1 MSEKKMDEALDFIT
15 ITRSSEHNLKA
26 ISLRIPLKRLT
37 LVCGVSG
44 SGKSTLAHDVLF
56 CEGQG
61 RFLESFSAY
70 ARIFQAR
77 MNRSHTDAIAHIPPA
92 LALGQRLSL
101 NNPRSTA
108 ATLTD
113 LHSPLRM
120 LFSRF
125 VQPTFDEKITRSH
138 LSFNHPLGACPHCQ
152 GLGQIHEID
161 IDKLITDENRSL
173 REGALSLSTPNGYI
187 IYSQVTMDVLNQ
199 VCQAHGFT
207 VEIPWKKLTAEQKQI
222 VLYGSNRVKIP
233 FGKHPLASRL
243 KWTGITP
250 KPRGL
255 GIYRGIVPIMEEILH
270 RDPNPNILRF
280 CRQKPCP
287 DCGGLRLAR
296 RFLDTQYH
304 QTSLRTLLSFTISQL
319 ADWGEQ
325 ELTRPDVS
333 RPEKLIISGLT
344 THAQLLQSLS
354 LGHLALHRAVPTLS
368 HSEGQRIQI
377 ANLLKNPISGMLY
390 VLDEPGSGLH
400 PFEKK
405 HLYRQL
411 RKLVEIG
418 STVVMVSHDRQAFNF
433 TDWVVELGPVG
444 GARGGHLLFCDTA
457 GRYYTE
463 QANSNLETP
472 TISAWR
478 QHPAPVCRQA
488 APESSFLAVGPIHE
502 NTLSIDTLSLPAS
515 AISVVSGPSG
525 SGKSTLLDYIAGKG
539 PANLLGEHSIHRI
552 ITVDQQ
558 PLGKNARSNPAT
570 YTKLLDEIRK
580 LFAAQ
585 PSAKE
590 LGLNASSFSF
600 NTDQGCC
607 STCQGAGV
615 IEITMHYLQSLF
627 QTCPQCQGRRYQD
640 SVLAVRYQGLAI
652 DEILNLTIAQA
663 LEFFTAEHK
672 ITSRLQILSDL
683 GLGYLTLGQPSS
695 TLSGGEAQRVR
706 LASFIR
712 DGKAG
717 ESLYLLD
724 EPCMGLHDQDIPC
737 LVLALK
743 KLRDQGATLIV
754 AENNPLF
761 IANCDW
767 LIELSAT
774 DGGNSLLY
782 NGEVCG
788 VHRQARSLVA
798 VMLAVNDLPEIS
810 DPAAERE
817 HIVGAQEATFIHMHG
832 VRTHNLQNI
841 SVSIPEQSFTVV
853 SGPSG
858 SGKSSLVLETLY
870 KTCQQRYAE
879 QLSPFLRDRLA
890 LAGEGDCDEIVP
902 LKPAVALAARY
913 LETTPRST
921 VGTLSGINDT
931 LRVLFSRLSTI
942 NLHAA
947 HFSFNHHDGACPA
960 CNGLGY
966 VTEADVSRWIVN
978 PEKSILDGAFLD
990 EKSCQFFVERQ
1001 GRFMAILQCAARELA
1016 IDIQRSWQELS
1027 QEALALILEGSSGNF
1042 EVTWKFKRGQR
1053 SGEHHF
1059 KSQWI
1064 GLNRLILQ
1072 DYQRRKERRKRG
1084 DIYEAVVFRKICPT
1098 CQGLR
1103 LREFVLKSRIGSIT
1117 MAEMLSSPL
1126 TKLKKL
1132 VENNGAAF
1140 FLEPYNKFSVPL
1152 TQKICYPRLLSPP
1165 CGGLRSS
1172 AGQEHPSAKEQLLC
1186 AEIMPILFRQLDSL
1200 VNLGIGYLTLS
1211 RAVNT
1216 LSSGEHQR
1224 LRLASLLGNRL
1235 NYTLFVLDE
1244 ISRGLH
1250 PLDVANL
1257 LDILRA
1263 LLHGGNTIVAIDH
1276 HPLVTTQADWNIQL
1290 GPGSGKHGGQVLYMG
1305 NKKPSTTIDLKIPS
1319 AKGSQS
1325 RFQNIV
1331 ITSAMVNNLRHLDLN
1346 IPAQGLTV
1354 LCGVSGSGK
1363 STLLHRVIHESALAG
1378 RPVNCAA
1385 VSGLD
1390 QFKQIYS
1397 FTPTNPVRYGSEKL
1411 NDFLGIT
1418 GSIYDE
1424 FVRAA
1429 GKTANRSTLKKALT
1443 IRSSASSCNHCNGKG
1458 EWTTD
1463 LDYLGSFVEP
1473 CTYCRGSGLSPEL
1486 CQLSLQGQSLADVLA
1501 NDIDTL
1507 SGEIIALC
1515 QLGKVA
1521 SSLQDFALGYLNL
1534 GRRLH
1539 SLSGGELQR
1548 LRLARL
1554 FLNLQSAPS
1563 LLLLDEPDSGLSFG
1577 ECRQLIETMK
1587 KHLAQGHAAIVISHH
1602 PLMMYQ
1608 ADYIIDLGPGAG
1620 EEGGKLTACGTPREL
1635 LAGDWPRSKTAAYLQ
1650 QLSNLLQGNT

>member
-1 MSEKKMDEALDFIT
+1 MSEKKTDEALDYIT
-15 ITRSSEHNLKA
+15 ITRSNEHNLKA

-101 NNPRSTA
+101 NNPRSTV

-125 VQPTFDEKITRSH
+125 VQQTFDEKITRSH

-161 IDKLITDENRSL
+161 LATLITDENRSL

-187 IYSQVTMDVLNQ
+187 IYSQVTMDVLDQ

-207 VEIPWKKLTAEQKQI
+207 VEVPWKKLTTEQKQI
-222 VLYGSNRVKIP
+222 VLYGSDLVKIP

-287 DCGGLRLAR
+287 DCGGLRLAK

-325 ELTRPDVS
+325 ELVLPDLS

-344 THAQLLQSLS
+344 AHAQLLQGLS

-368 HSEGQRIQI
+368 RSEGQRIQI

-400 PFEKK
+400 PYEKK
-405 HLYRQL
+405 RLYKQL

-418 STVVMVSHDRQAFNF
+418 STVVMVSHDRQALNF
-433 TDWVVELGPVG
+433 ADWVVELGPVG
-444 GARGGHLLFCDTA
+444 GAKGGYLLFCDAAERYLA
-457 GRYYTE
+457 G
-463 QANSNLETP
+463 QADARLETP

-478 QHPAPVCRQA
+478 QHPAPICQHA

-502 NTLSIDTLSLPAS
+502 NTLAISNLTVPSS
-515 AISVVSGPSG
+515 AITVVSGLSG
-525 SGKSTLLDYIAGKG
+525 SGKSTLLNCIARKG
-539 PANLLGEHSIHRI
+539 LANLHEEHSIRRI
-552 ITVDQQ
+552 VIVDQQ

-570 YTKLLDEIRK
+570 YTKLFDEIRK

-585 PSAKE
+585 AGAKE

-607 STCQGAGV
+607 PACQGAGV

-627 QTCPQCQGRRYQD
+627 QSCPQCQGRRYQD
-640 SVLAVRYQGLAI
+640 SVLAVRCQGLAI
-652 DEILNLTIAQA
+652 DEVLNLTIAQA

-767 LIELSAT
+767 LIELSGT
-774 DGGNSLLY
+774 DGANSLLY

-788 VHRQARSLVA
+788 VHRHARSLVA
-798 VMLAVNDLPEIS
+798 AMLAGNNLPEIS
-810 DPAAERE
+810 DPADARE
-817 HIVGAQEATFIHMHG
+817 HIVGAQEAPFIHMHG

-841 SVSIPEQSFTVV
+841 SVSIPEHSFTVV

-858 SGKSSLVLETLY
+858 CGKSSLVLETLY
-870 KTCQQRYAE
+870 KTCQRRYAE

-902 LKPAVALAARY
+902 LKPVVALATRY

-931 LRVLFSRLSTI
+931 LRVLFSRLGTI
-942 NLHAA
+942 DPQVGIATLHAS

-990 EKSCQFFVERQ
+990 EKSCQFFVERH

-1016 IDIQRSWQELS
+1016 IDIQSDWQELS
-1027 QEALALILEGSSGNF
+1027 QEALTLILEGSSGNF

-1059 KSQWI
+1059 KSHWI

-1084 DIYEAVVFRKICPT
+1084 DIYEAVVFKKICPT

-1103 LREFVLKSRIGSIT
+1103 LRESVLKSRIGKIT
-1117 MAEMLSSPL
+1117 LGEMLSSPL
-1126 TKLKKL
+1126 AKLKRL

-1140 FLEPYNKFSVPL
+1140 FLEDA
-1152 TQKICYPRLLSPP
+1152 SP
-1165 CGGLRSS
+1165 
-1172 AGQEHPSAKEQLLC
+1172 KEQLVC
-1186 AEIMPILFRQLDSL
+1186 QEIMPIMFRQFHIL

-1224 LRLASLLGNRL
+1224 MRLASLLGNRL

-1263 LLHGGNTIVAIDH
+1263 LLQGGNTIVAIDH
-1276 HPLVTTQADWNIQL
+1276 HPLVTAQADWIIQL
-1290 GPGSGKHGGQVLYMG
+1290 GPGSGRHGGQVLYMG
-1305 NKKPSTTIDLKIPS
+1305 SEKPLTTIDLKISP
-1319 AKGSQS
+1319 ADGSQS
-1325 RFQNIV
+1325 ISQPIV
-1331 ITSAMVNNLRHLDLN
+1331 IASAMVHNLKQLN
-1346 IPAQGLTV
+1346 LSIPSTGLTV

-1363 STLLHRVIHESALAG
+1363 STLLHRVIHESAMAG
-1378 RPVNCAA
+1378 RPVNCTEI
-1385 VSGLD
+1385 SGLD
-1390 QFKQIYS
+1390 QFKQICS
-1397 FTPTNPVRYGSEKL
+1397 FTPTNPVRYSSERL

-1418 GSIYDE
+1418 GIIHDE

-1429 GKTANRSTLKKALT
+1429 GKTANRSYLKKALT
-1443 IRSSASSCNHCNGKG
+1443 VRSSASSCSHCDGKG

-1463 LDYLGSFVEP
+1463 LDYLGSFVDT
-1473 CTYCRGSGLSPEL
+1473 CTYCRGSGLATEL
-1486 CQLSLQGQSLADVLA
+1486 CLLNLQGESLADILA
-1501 NDIDTL
+1501 SDIDAL
-1507 SGEIIALC
+1507 SAEVIASC
-1515 QLGKVA
+1515 QLEKIA
-1521 SSLQDFALGYLNL
+1521 SCLQEFALGYLNL
-1534 GRRLH
+1534 GRRLN
-1539 SLSGGELQR
+1539 SLSGGEFQR

-1554 FLNLQSAPS
+1554 FLNLHDAPS

-1587 KHLAQGHAAIVISHH
+1587 KHLTQGHAAIVISHH
-1602 PLMMYQ
+1602 PLLMCQ
-1608 ADYIIDLGPGAG
+1608 ADYLIDLGPGAG
-1620 EEGGKLTACGTPREL
+1620 EEGGKLTACCTPHEL
-1635 LAGDWPRSKTAAYLQ
+1635 MVGNWPLSKTAAYLK
-1650 QLSNLLQGNT
+1650 QLSDPLQGNT